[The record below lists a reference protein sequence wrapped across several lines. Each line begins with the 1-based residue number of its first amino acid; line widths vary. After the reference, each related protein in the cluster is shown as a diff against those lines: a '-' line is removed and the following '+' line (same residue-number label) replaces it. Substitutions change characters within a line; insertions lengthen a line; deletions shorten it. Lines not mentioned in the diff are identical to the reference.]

1 MMDQRRNL
9 LLFIPVI
16 LAFLLQFGVL
26 SVAVGSDQRS
36 EDVFL
41 NTSPCRS
48 GLEVSDYRKLKIRIE
63 LMPADNEVIGLT
75 QKKLQTTCEVRLK
88 QAGIEPVDQKDE
100 CLYVKVDSVREAY
113 TISIRLLRTILFKK
127 NGSVYRKYGAPTW
140 QKNII
145 GLHRGNVRYVFEG
158 LDSVL
163 DDFISEYLKANSK

>member
-41 NTSPCRS
+41 NTSPSRS
-48 GLEVSDYRKLKIRIE
+48 GLEVSDYRKLKIRVE
-63 LMPADNEVIGLT
+63 PLPANNEVTGLT
-75 QKKLQTTCEVRLK
+75 QRKLQTACEARLK

-100 CLYVKVDSVREAY
+100 CLYIKVDSVREAY
-113 TISIRLLRTILFKK
+113 TISIRLSRTILFRKD
-127 NGSVYRKYGAPTW
+127 GTVYEKPEGATW

-145 GLHRGNVRYVFEG
+145 GLHRGNVRYVFGG
-158 LDSVL
+158 LDSLL